1 MIFQNFGFNR
11 QIIAAGGGG
20 GNTFN
25 YPAGAFAIYDFGNPS
40 SYSGTGNTVFDVSGN
55 SNDGTLVNSPTFS
68 STNGGILRLDNASSQ
83 RIDYNGS
90 FTANVST
97 VVIWKNVD
105 STFSKDTGVPTF
117 RGDNGYM
124 AAFLGGGKEFCPLLF
139 STNGSGNTFFGAV
152 SAPSDITIWHQ
163 YGQVVTY
170 SSPNSTATT
179 YLDGNTSSAT
189 ETKNFDRSGTGT
201 GTAYIG
207 FDNAVGDRYVNGY
220 LMAYL
225 HYNSALTTTQL
236 DDIYTNFTNR
246 F

>member
-11 QIIAAGGGG
+11 QIIQAAGG

-25 YPAGAFAIYDFGNPS
+25 YPSGAFAIYDFGNPS
-40 SYSGTGNTVFDVSGN
+40 SYSGTGTTVFDVSGN

-83 RIDYNGS
+83 RIDYSGS

-97 VVIWKNVD
+97 VIIWKNVD
-105 STFSKDTGVPTF
+105 STFSKDTGVPTL
-117 RGDNGYM
+117 RGNNGYM
-124 AAFLGGGKEFCPLLF
+124 AIFLGGTKDFLPVLF
-139 STNGSGNTFFGAV
+139 DSAGSGNTYFGADV
-152 SAPSDITIWHQ
+152 APSDITEWHQ

-170 SSPNSTATT
+170 SSPNTTATN

-201 GTAYIG
+201 GTTYIG
-207 FDNAVGDRYVNGY
+207 FDNAVGDRYANGY